1 MKISVELAR
10 HFAEVLSSEEMNV
23 DFKLE
28 DKDTATWVHNIVAH
42 KRCPICGNL
51 ENVHFIESIQFDD
64 AMHVHWARTAHECNK
79 CHKSFMIAVR
89 ITKEEEND

>member
-10 HFAEVLSSEEMNV
+10 HFGEVLSPEEMNV

-28 DKDTATWVHNIVAH
+28 DEGAATRVHNIVAH
-42 KRCPICGNL
+42 KHCPICGNL
-51 ENVHFIESIQFDD
+51 ENVHFIESILFDD
-64 AMHVHWARTAHECNK
+64 AMHVRWARTTHECDK

-89 ITKEEEND
+89 ISKEEEE